1 MHTPIQNSRLVK
13 IYQTSSEID
22 AILMKD
28 VLENYGFQVW
38 IQNLE
43 ISKILGSGNLSF
55 GSFFLTG
62 YLSIFVL
69 ERDYKEAYSV
79 VGFHSVRER
88 KVEIEYEKL
97 NLETNYYWSK
107 AQILILNFLSFMG
120 LGNLLSILFSIN
132 IFTRSKLFSLINL
145 VLSLILLFGIGCYI
159 YFSKELN
166 LYSIIGYFCLPF
178 FVLMLICLIATPFR
192 FENNFFGRGLLL
204 LSILLF
210 IMSVAAIRIFDLFD
224 LFSHRYPLPEK

>member
-1 MHTPIQNSRLVK
+1 MLQNSRLVK

-22 AILMKD
+22 ASLMKD
-28 VLENYGFQVW
+28 VLENYGFQAW

-69 ERDYKEAYSV
+69 DSDYEEAYSV

-88 KVEIEYEKL
+88 RIEIQYEKL

-107 AQILILNFLSFMG
+107 AQILVLNFLSFMG
-120 LGNLLSILFSIN
+120 LGNLLSILFSIKL
-132 IFTRSKLFSLINL
+132 FTHSKIFSLINL
-145 VLSLILLFGIGCYI
+145 VLSLILIFGIGSNI
-159 YFSKELN
+159 YFSEELN
-166 LYSIIGYFCLPF
+166 LYFLIPYSYFPF
-178 FVLMLICLIATPFR
+178 FVLMLFLLIAKPFR

-210 IMSVAAIRIFDLFD
+210 IMSVEAVRTFDLFN

>member
-1 MHTPIQNSRLVK
+1 MLRNSKLVK

-22 AILMKD
+22 ATLMKD

-69 ERDYKEAYSV
+69 GSDYEEANSV

-88 KVEIEYEKL
+88 KIEIEYEKL

-107 AQILILNFLSFMG
+107 AQILVLNFLSFMW
-120 LGNLLSILFSIN
+120 LGNLLSILFSVKL
-132 IFTRSKLFSLINL
+132 FTRSKIFALINL
-145 VLSLILLFGIGCYI
+145 VLSLILSFVIGSNF
-159 YFSKELN
+159 YFSEELN
-166 LYSIIGYFCLPF
+166 LFFIIATSFLPF
-178 FVLMLICLIATPFR
+178 FVLMLIFLIAKPFR
-192 FENNFFGRGLLL
+192 YENSLFGRGLLL
-204 LSILLF
+204 LAILFF
-210 IMSVAAIRIFDLFD
+210 IISLEANHTMFDLFD